1 MQLDEKHLSFLNQG
15 QTSDFIQ
22 FRLEF
27 KLEFERL
34 VSSITRLKTLETR
47 ILSRIVSRYKSLQVK
62 QRLKNSVIRRFRNE
76 RRIDGRKVGEQSV
89 VKAELGRGEGEGEG
103 AEWKDV
109 GERGEW
115 FAGKEG
121 GEEGREY
128 A

>member
-1 MQLDEKHLSFLNQG
+1 M
-15 QTSDFIQ
+15 
-22 FRLEF
+22 
-27 KLEFERL
+27 
-34 VSSITRLKTLETR
+34 
-47 ILSRIVSRYKSLQVK
+47 
-62 QRLKNSVIRRFRNE
+62 
-76 RRIDGRKVGEQSV
+76 
-89 VKAELGRGEGEGEG
+89 VKAELGRGEGEG